1 MMILLNPEYTEIA
14 EILAVQALLSTMGR
28 KDVVLNKISSMK
40 PRILVLCTANKCRS
54 QITEGYLRHFAG
66 DRAEIYSAGLDAS
79 EVHPRAIATM
89 AADGIDISGHSSN
102 GLDQYRGM
110 DFDFVLTVC
119 DMSREQCPWFPSDAV
134 HLHEDFPDPSIVTG
148 TEEEI
153 QAAFAASR
161 DRIRE
166 YCRNFVA
173 ERLG

>member
-1 MMILLNPEYTEIA
+1 
-14 EILAVQALLSTMGR
+14 
-28 KDVVLNKISSMK
+28 
-40 PRILVLCTANKCRS
+40 
-54 QITEGYLRHFAG
+54 
-66 DRAEIYSAGLDAS
+66 IYSAGLDAS

-134 HLHEDFPDPSIVTG
+134 HLHEDFPDPSIATG

-153 QAAFAASR
+153 SAAFAASR

-166 YCRNFVA
+166 YCRRFVA
-173 ERLG
+173 ERIG

>member
-1 MMILLNPEYTEIA
+1 
-14 EILAVQALLSTMGR
+14 MGL
-28 KDVVLNKISSMK
+28 KDVVLGQILFMK
-40 PRILVLCTANKCRS
+40 LRILVLCTANKCGS

-66 DRAEIYSAGLDAS
+66 DRAEVFSAGLLAS

-89 AADGIDISGHSSN
+89 AEDGIDISGHSSN
-102 GLDQYRGM
+102 GLEQYCGM
-110 DFDFVLTVC
+110 DFDYVLTVC

-153 QAAFAASR
+153 GAAFAASR

-166 YCRNFVA
+166 YCRRFVA
-173 ERLG
+173 ERIG

>member
-1 MMILLNPEYTEIA
+1 
-14 EILAVQALLSTMGR
+14 MGL
-28 KDVVLNKISSMK
+28 KDVVLGQILFMK
-40 PRILVLCTANKCRS
+40 LRILVLCTANKCRS
-54 QITEGYLRHFAG
+54 QITEGYLKHFAG
-66 DRAEIYSAGLDAS
+66 DRAEIYSAGLVAS

-89 AADGIDISGHSSN
+89 AEDGIDISGHSSN

-110 DFDFVLTVC
+110 DFDYVLTVC

-153 QAAFAASR
+153 RAAFAASR

-166 YCRNFVA
+166 YCRRFVA
-173 ERLG
+173 ERIG